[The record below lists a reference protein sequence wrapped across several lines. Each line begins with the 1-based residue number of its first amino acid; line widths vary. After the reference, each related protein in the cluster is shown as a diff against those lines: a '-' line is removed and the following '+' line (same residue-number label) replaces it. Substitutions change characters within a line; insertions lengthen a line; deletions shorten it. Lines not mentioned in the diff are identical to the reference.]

1 MGEVMTMR
9 AQTGA
14 GADAVVGAVVG
25 TDGGPEVGPPS
36 VAPEPA
42 ADGGARDRAEELL
55 RQLAGPHARLRA
67 DQWQAIDALVN
78 GRRRVLLVQ
87 RTGWGKSA
95 VYFLATAL
103 LRERG
108 AAGSRPAAEAG
119 GSAPSA
125 AASSPASAFD
135 EPWPQEPPDLDG
147 DYGDPGYETDFG
159 DPYAD
164 AGPADY
170 DESSVPQAPADLAAG
185 WSALGPRGQ
194 DAASRP
200 GQPGWAA
207 AAGRVGPTVI
217 VSPLLALIRNQ
228 AQAAARLGIRAG
240 EIHSGNVTEWD
251 EVYAALRAG
260 ELDVLLV
267 GPEQLNNPSFRDG
280 YLPELAATTGLLVID
295 EAHCISDWG
304 HDFRPDYRRLRTLVA
319 GLGAGVPVL
328 ATTATANSRVVDD
341 VAEQLGGAAT
351 PQRTAG
357 GGAHGSG
364 DGGADPAG
372 EAAGTLVL
380 RGSLD
385 RQSLRLAVVELPSAE
400 ARLGWLA
407 DHLDQLPGS
416 GIVYTLTKSAA
427 EELTTFLRARGHAVA
442 VYHGGTEAAERVA
455 AEEDLLANRV
465 KALVATSALGM
476 GFDKPDL
483 GFVVHVGAPSSPI
496 SYYQQIGRAGRAV
509 EKAEVVL
516 LPAAEDRD
524 IWKYFA
530 DTSFPPEPVV
540 RDVLTVLGQAGRTTS
555 PAAGR
560 PAVMS
565 TQALLAAVNI
575 GSGRLESML
584 KVLDVDGAVRRV
596 KGGWEATGQPW
607 HYDAE
612 RYARLAAAR
621 AAEQRAM
628 LDYIATTGCRMEF
641 LRRQLDDP
649 YAAPC
654 GRCDRCAGWS
664 WDTAVSQ
671 EAREQARAEL
681 RRPGVVVEPR
691 KMWPTGMK
699 TLGVNLS
706 GRIPAGMAAEPG
718 RALARLNDVGWGNRL
733 RPMFAVG
740 SADGPIPDDL
750 VDAVV
755 GTLKAWDWSR
765 RPAAVVAMP
774 SRSRPQLVASLADR
788 IAAIG
793 RLPLLGALDRVA
805 DSPPAGTVHNS
816 AHRLAGLVGAFAV
829 PPAVAAGLS
838 RAGGPVL
845 LVDDLVV
852 TGWTMTVATRLLRE
866 AGAPSVLPFA
876 LALETG

>member
-1 MGEVMTMR
+1 MPAQADAAAGTEPGTAVSTDAAPAAEMLSVGPEAAGVPARSARAVGEVR
-9 AQTGA
+9 SS
-14 GADAVVGAVVG
+14 
-25 TDGGPEVGPPS
+25 GGRE
-36 VAPEPA
+36 
-42 ADGGARDRAEELL
+42 RAEELL

-78 GRRRVLLVQ
+78 GRQRVLLVQ

-108 AAGSRPAAEAG
+108 AAASH
-119 GSAPSA
+119 GSAPTA
-125 AASSPASAFD
+125 TPAEPVPD
-135 EPWPQEPPDLDG
+135 EPWPDEPADPDDF
-147 DYGDPGYETDFG
+147 YGDGGYDSAYDE
-159 DPYAD
+159 

-170 DESSVPQAPADLAAG
+170 DESSVPPVPDDLAAG
-185 WSALGPRGQ
+185 WAAGELG
-194 DAASRP
+194 AARRP
-200 GQPGWAA
+200 AWAA
-207 AAGRVGPTVI
+207 AARDHAPKGATGSMPGQPRAASGRVGPTVI

-267 GPEQLNNPSFRDG
+267 GPERLNNPSFRED

-304 HDFRPDYRRLRTLVA
+304 HDFRPDYRRLRTLIA

-341 VAEQLGGAAT
+341 VAEQLGG
-351 PQRTAG
+351 TAG
-357 GGAHGSG
+357 RGGAAA
-364 DGGADPAG
+364 DGGGDRAG
-372 EAAGTLVL
+372 EAETLVL

-385 RQSLRLAVVELPSAE
+385 RESLRLAVVELPSAE
-400 ARLGWLA
+400 ARFGWLA
-407 DHLDQLPGS
+407 EHLDRLPGS
-416 GIVYTLTKSAA
+416 GIVYTLTKPAA
-427 EELTTFLRARGHAVA
+427 EELTVFLRARGFAVA
-442 VYHGGTEAAERVA
+442 VYHGGTEAAERIA

-530 DTSFPPEPVV
+530 DTSFPPEAVV
-540 RDVLTVLGQAGRTTS
+540 RDVLATLGQAGRT
-555 PAAGR
+555 
-560 PAVMS
+560 MS

-596 KGGWEATGQPW
+596 KGGWTATGQPW
-607 HYDAE
+607 HYEAE
-612 RYARLAAAR
+612 RYARLSVAR

-649 YAAPC
+649 YAAAC
-654 GRCDRCAGWS
+654 GRCDRCTGQS

-671 EAREQARAEL
+671 AARELARAEL

-699 TLGVNLS
+699 TLGVSLS
-706 GRIPAGMAAEPG
+706 GRIPAGVAAEPG
-718 RALARLNDVGWGNRL
+718 RALARLNDIGWGNRL
-733 RPMFAVG
+733 RPMFTPG
-740 SADGPIPDDL
+740 SADGPVPDDL

-755 GTLKAWDWSR
+755 TTLKAWDWSR

-774 SRSRPQLVASLADR
+774 SRSRPQLAASLAGR
-788 IAAIG
+788 IAAVG
-793 RLPLLGALDRVA
+793 RLPLLGALDRIA

-829 PPAVAAGLS
+829 PPAVAAGLG

-845 LVDDLVV
+845 LVDDLIV
-852 TGWTMTVATRLLRE
+852 TGWTMTVAARLLRE
-866 AGAPSVLPFA
+866 AGAPAVLPFA

>member
-1 MGEVMTMR
+1 MTMA
-9 AQTGA
+9 AQAGPVV
-14 GADAVVGAVVG
+14 GADADPTGEPVGELS
-25 TDGGPEVGPPS
+25 GGRE
-36 VAPEPA
+36 
-42 ADGGARDRAEELL
+42 RAEELL
-55 RQLAGPHARLRA
+55 RELAGPHARLRE

-78 GRRRVLLVQ
+78 GHRRVLLVQ

-103 LRERG
+103 LRERHAP
-108 AAGSRPAAEAG
+108 AAGVERG
-119 GSAPSA
+119 GATGG
-125 AASSPASAFD
+125 
-135 EPWPQEPPDLDG
+135 PWPAEPTEPDDYDYDPGADG
-147 DYGDPGYETDFG
+147 DGYDA
-159 DPYAD
+159 PYD

-170 DESSVPQAPADLAAG
+170 DESSVPQAPDDQA
-185 WSALGPRGQ
+185 
-194 DAASRP
+194 
-200 GQPGWAA
+200 QPWAA
-207 AAGRVGPTVI
+207 DGPGAAAPARSAGGHGRIGPTVI

-228 AQAAARLGIRAG
+228 AKAAARLGIRAG

-251 EVYAALRAG
+251 EVYAALRTG
-260 ELDVLLV
+260 DLDVLLV
-267 GPEQLNNPSFRDG
+267 GPERLNNPSFRDG

-304 HDFRPDYRRLRTLVA
+304 HDFRPDYRRLRTVVA

-341 VAEQLGGAAT
+341 IAEQLGVAPGRPVPAGTGDGSLYAS
-351 PQRTAG
+351 RTADSSQAG
-357 GGAHGSG
+357 ESAETDLLG
-364 DGGADPAG
+364 DASHAG
-372 EAAGTLVL
+372 EAETLVL

-385 RQSLRLAVVELPSAE
+385 RESLRLAVVQLPSAE
-400 ARLGWLA
+400 ARFGWLA
-407 DHLDQLPGS
+407 EHLDRLPGS
-416 GIVYTLTKSAA
+416 GIVYTLTKPAA
-427 EELTTFLRARGHAVA
+427 EELTAFLRARGQNVA
-442 VYHGGTEAAERVA
+442 TYHGGTEAAERIA

-509 EKAEVVL
+509 EKADVVL

-530 DTSFPPEPVV
+530 DTSFPPEAVV
-540 RDVLTVLGQAGRTTS
+540 REVLGTLALAGTASAGGAGRRGGQRSGTRSMTS
-555 PAAGR
+555 PGT
-560 PAVMS
+560 MS

-596 KGGWEATGQPW
+596 KGGWEATGRPW
-607 HYDAE
+607 HYDAD
-612 RYARLAAAR
+612 RYARLAVAR
-621 AAEQRAM
+621 AAEERAM
-628 LDYIATTGCRMEF
+628 LDYIATDSCRMEF

-649 YAAPC
+649 YATAC
-654 GRCDRCAGWS
+654 GRCDRCTGES
-664 WDTAVSQ
+664 WDTTVSAQ
-671 EAREQARAEL
+671 ARELARAEL
-681 RRPGVVVEPR
+681 RRPGVNVEPR
-691 KMWPTGMK
+691 KMWPTGMR
-699 TLGVNLS
+699 TLGVSLS
-706 GRIPAGMAAEPG
+706 GRIPAEVAAEPG

-733 RPMFAVG
+733 RPMFAAAG
-740 SADGPIPDDL
+740 EDGPVPADL

-755 GTLKAWDWSR
+755 ATLKAWDWR
-765 RPAAVVAMP
+765 VRPAAVVAMP
-774 SRSRPQLVASLADR
+774 SRSRPRLVASLAER

-816 AHRLAGLVGAFAV
+816 AHRLAGLVNAFAV
-829 PPAVAAGLS
+829 PSDVADGVR

-845 LVDDLVV
+845 LVDDLIV
-852 TGWTMTVATRLLRE
+852 TGWTMTVAARLLRE
-866 AGAPSVLPFA
+866 AGAAAVLPLV
-876 LALETG
+876 LAVETG